1 MNPFGEHI
9 PRRRRRFGNPARSA
23 VVGAIVGLTLA
34 ACGGG
39 VYVATAENG
48 AEALRHETNV
58 ANNSLA
64 RIAKKEPIPVLYD
77 SSDAHN
83 QRLFLT
89 EESDPNKIHYLEL
102 VGLNGAPY
110 AHFTI
115 KGQVSSMATSQT
127 NFTQV
132 VCPIDDDS
140 SGVGCGT
147 TGQAE
152 ANGVYQGADD
162 GHFAFTT
169 SNAEIE
175 WDGNFLVSDQ
185 PFTIKAP
192 VQLSL
197 DESVAPSPT
206 DLSHVAGGELPNG
219 RTK

>member
-1 MNPFGEHI
+1 MNPFGEPVH
-9 PRRRRRFGNPARSA
+9 RRRRFGWPVRTI
-23 VVGAIVGLTLA
+23 VVSAIVALVLA

-39 VYVATAENG
+39 VLVASGENG
-48 AEALRHETNV
+48 AEALRHEQNV

-64 RIAKKEPIPVLYD
+64 RITKKEPIPVLYD

-102 VGLNGAPY
+102 VGMNGQPY

-132 VCPIDDDS
+132 ECPINDQN
-140 SGVGCGT
+140 SGVGCGSV
-147 TGQAE
+147 GQPE
-152 ANGVYQGADD
+152 ANGIYQGPDD

-169 SNAEIE
+169 SGAEIE
-175 WDGNFLVSDQ
+175 WNGNFLVSDQ

-192 VQLSL
+192 VQLQL
-197 DESVAPSPT
+197 NENVAPSPT
-206 DLSHVAGGELPNG
+206 DLSHVSGGELPNG